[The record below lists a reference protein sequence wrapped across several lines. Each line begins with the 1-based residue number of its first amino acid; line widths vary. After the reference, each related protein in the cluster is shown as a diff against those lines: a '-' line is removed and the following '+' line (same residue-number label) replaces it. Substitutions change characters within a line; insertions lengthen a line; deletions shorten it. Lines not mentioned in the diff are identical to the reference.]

1 MGGRFEYLERGYS
14 DTGSLNSTHRPQARE
29 MNSQHSCCVPQYL
42 PLPSFCFTCTKLKF
56 TIILIRTVRDVHVML
71 STHLSLSWGVVFFV
85 QHRHFLSLSD
95 DCCLGLNS
103 LLLKTWLTFWSGTS
117 SRSLIRGVGML
128 LGDGR
133 AAHEWKALFSLM
145 FAFLCHILSLSQCF
159 VAIAQ
164 NVTTNPH
171 PIVVTLLLLLS
182 LFYNYFTNL
191 GTAVIPCLSLA

>member
-1 MGGRFEYLERGYS
+1 M
-14 DTGSLNSTHRPQARE
+14 
-29 MNSQHSCCVPQYL
+29 
-42 PLPSFCFTCTKLKF
+42 
-56 TIILIRTVRDVHVML
+56 
-71 STHLSLSWGVVFFV
+71 SW
-85 QHRHFLSLSD
+85 SA
-95 DCCLGLNS
+95 
-103 LLLKTWLTFWSGTS
+103 TS
-117 SRSLIRGVGML
+117 SHSHIRGVGML

-171 PIVVTLLLLLS
+171 PIVVTLLLLS

-191 GTAVIPCLSLA
+191 RTAVIPCLSFA